1 MSQLAKNVGEALE
14 KLKKAEIILSV
25 GFEDE
30 DLKKIAVDIKEA
42 REILIGSGLSIVGKA
57 IETENQQ
64 KKWLKALQIVDEGL
78 SDLEDS
84 LTQEEFDVIIS
95 LRKRLDQL
103 FQDQ

>member
-1 MSQLAKNVGEALE
+1 VSQLAKNVGEALE

-103 FQDQ
+103 FQD

>member
-64 KKWLKALQIVDEGL
+64 KKWLKALRIVDEGL

-103 FQDQ
+103 FQD

>member
-103 FQDQ
+103 FQD

>member
-1 MSQLAKNVGEALE
+1 VSQLAKNVGEALE